1 MRTIALAVLALSAS
15 PAVAQQTQD
24 AKPGTVKEKKI
35 CRSDTG
41 TGSIMAKKTCHTKA
55 EWDQLAQ
62 AATKNL
68 DRTRD
73 DDQARQQIGSSL
85 GGN

>member
-1 MRTIALAVLALSAS
+1 MLIIALAVLALSAS

-24 AKPGTVKEKKI
+24 AKAEAVKEKKI

-41 TGSIMAKKTCHTKA
+41 TGSIMSKKTCHTKA
-55 EWDQLAQ
+55 EWEQLAQ
-62 AATKNL
+62 AAAKDM

-73 DDQARQQIGSSL
+73 DDQARQQIGAAY
-85 GGN
+85 GN

>member
-1 MRTIALAVLALSAS
+1 MRIIVLAVLALSAS
-15 PAVAQQTQD
+15 PAVAQQSQD
-24 AKPGTVKEKKI
+24 AKTGAVKEKKI

-62 AATKNL
+62 AAAKDL

-73 DDQARQQIGSSL
+73 DDQTRQQIGAS
-85 GGN
+85 GN